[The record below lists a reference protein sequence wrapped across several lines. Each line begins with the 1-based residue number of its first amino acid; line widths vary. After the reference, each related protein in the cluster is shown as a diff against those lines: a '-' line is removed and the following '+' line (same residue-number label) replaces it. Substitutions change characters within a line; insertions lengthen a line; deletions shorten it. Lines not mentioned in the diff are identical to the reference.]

1 MRAQVDATCTR
12 RRQRHIWIVGD
23 MLSQAIERCSDPRAL
38 VGSFHFIALVSTTA
52 YETAGASSAR
62 IVS

>member
-1 MRAQVDATCTR
+1 
-12 RRQRHIWIVGD
+12 